1 MGKTKLQM
9 TPDTCIIL
17 FVKAPVRGHVKTRL
31 AEYLDAGVVAALYRS
46 FVGDSVR
53 KITALGLPLHIFYD
67 PPGSESIMRSWLGDD
82 PIYVPQNG
90 DGLGERMGQAFQ
102 HVFHAGIHRA
112 VLTGTD
118 LPDLPG
124 EMIAQA
130 LSALDDHEAVI
141 GPSKDG
147 GYYLI
152 GFQSGAFTTAAFD
165 GISWSSEAV
174 FQATMNRL
182 GHSGLSVHQL
192 AEWRDIDTHD
202 DLLDLIETLKKQPE
216 RAPETA
222 AYLKNLGMMGD

>member
-1 MGKTKLQM
+1 M

-31 AEYLDAGVVAALYRS
+31 AESLGAAVVAALYRC

-67 PPGSESIMRSWLGDD
+67 PPGSESIMRNWLGDD
-82 PIYVPQNG
+82 RIYVPQNG

-102 HVFHAGIHRA
+102 HVFNAGMKRA
-112 VLTGTD
+112 ILTGTD

-152 GFQSGAFTTAAFD
+152 GFQSRAFIPAVFD
-165 GISWSSEAV
+165 SIPWSSEAV
-174 FQATMNRL
+174 FQTTMNRL
-182 GHSGLSVHQL
+182 AHSGLSVHQIP
-192 AEWRDIDTHD
+192 EWRDIDTHD
-202 DLLDLIETLKKQPE
+202 NLLDLIESLKKQPE

-222 AYLKNLGMMGD
+222 AYLKHLGMMGD